1 MELEFR
7 VTSQIFPVLDY
18 LSGQVVGYF
27 YSIFIEMLTTN
38 VTVPY
43 VL

>member
-7 VTSQIFPVLDY
+7 VTAQIFPVLDY
-18 LSGQVVGYF
+18 LSRKLEGYF
-27 YSIFIEMLTTN
+27 YSNFIEMLTTN
-38 VTVPY
+38 TTVPY